1 MIKGILAT
9 AVIAPLAV
17 AGAAI
22 LPSVAANAATSP
34 AVYVNGMGAAWSGAK
49 IRPSEIAFGAHY
61 DVASLHWTR
70 WEASSAFG
78 HGHYYGF
85 GSYNAAITLAVVRT
99 HDGRKY
105 FAQIKIAE
113 SGHPTRYLHYYPHDG
128 RLWQSGKVTA

>member
-49 IRPSEIAFGAHY
+49 I
-61 DVASLHWTR
+61 
-70 WEASSAFG
+70 
-78 HGHYYGF
+78 
-85 GSYNAAITLAVVRT
+85 
-99 HDGRKY
+99 
-105 FAQIKIAE
+105 
-113 SGHPTRYLHYYPHDG
+113 
-128 RLWQSGKVTA
+128 